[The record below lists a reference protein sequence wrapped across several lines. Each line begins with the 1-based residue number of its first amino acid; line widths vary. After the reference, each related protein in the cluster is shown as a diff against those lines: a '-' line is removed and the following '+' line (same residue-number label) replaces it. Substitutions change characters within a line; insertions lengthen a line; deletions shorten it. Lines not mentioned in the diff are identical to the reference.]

1 MTWLLSE
8 YWIIHVACAHTHTHT
23 YTYTSSQNPT
33 GTLFLV
39 RLLSYTSPTRKQKK
53 GKWRKLTLSQL
64 LLLSLLLEKCNRGI
78 NSCLSTYSGGFG
90 KFEGRGKGQYLWIYL
105 QLLSCCFEAN
115 CKYLYPGDI
124 SLHQHD
130 SLTDSI
136 TSSMYSMREASRNQS
151 WGLLLEIPYT
161 IRTRGYKEVQGFGH
175 VRPAFSWHL

>member
-1 MTWLLSE
+1 MLRVHT
-8 YWIIHVACAHTHTHT
+8 HTRTHTHTH
-23 YTYTSSQNPT
+23 PHR
-33 GTLFLV
+33 TLLA
-39 RLLSYTSPTRKQKK
+39 LSFSFGSSPTLLPRGSRKK
-53 GKWRKLTLSQL
+53 GNGGSWHCLSSCFSLCCWRSAT
-64 LLLSLLLEKCNRGI
+64 EVYI
-78 NSCLSTYSGGFG
+78 DSCLSTYSGGFG

-161 IRTRGYKEVQGFGH
+161 IRTRGYKGVQGFCH